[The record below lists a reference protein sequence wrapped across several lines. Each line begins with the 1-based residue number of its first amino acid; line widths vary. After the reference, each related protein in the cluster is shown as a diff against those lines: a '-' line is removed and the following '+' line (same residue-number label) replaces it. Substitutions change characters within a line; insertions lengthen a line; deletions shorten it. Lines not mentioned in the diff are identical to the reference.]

1 MANSKLFLT
10 DNNFSQ
16 SSTSY
21 AKNYCQF
28 SIGDAFAIELFAMAH
43 QAKASRRT
51 QVTIGAAPMALV
63 NRNIVIGSPYGLPF

>member
-51 QVTIGAAPMALV
+51 DVILFYFKHEE
-63 NRNIVIGSPYGLPF
+63 IVYYSLRAEFNNLYD